1 MWPFKKKKIIE
12 FWDTAWG
19 RGVAGLLLEK
29 KLEEKR
35 KQNPVGAKRRIE
47 ESYYSFAQDCV
58 VVGHEICV
66 RDLVVYNI
74 VATSDGTIYKELFL
88 EKVKQIRSK

>member
-1 MWPFKKKKIIE
+1 MDKN
-12 FWDTAWG
+12 
-19 RGVAGLLLEK
+19 LEK

-47 ESYYSFAQDCV
+47 ESYFSFAQDCV

-66 RDLVVYNI
+66 KYLLAYNI
-74 VATSDGTIYKELFL
+74 VATSDGTTHKELVL